1 MKKLL
6 KKLENLESRIYS
18 EQNYIKWMK
27 KKNMSKEI
35 INCQIDYL
43 NSLKDEKAN
52 ILDLYLFKKKLLFT
66 SIGFLLGIL
75 FIVIYVMINIIF

>member
-18 EQNYIKWMK
+18 KQDYIKWMQEK
-27 KKNMSKEI
+27 KMNKDI
-35 INCQIDYL
+35 INYQIDYL

-75 FIVIYVMINIIF
+75 FVVIYVMINIFF